1 MATGDFKVFDEW
13 IIEAQAVA
21 HPTTNTWK
29 IAFIT
34 TATTPAETD
43 ADPHFGGTGTTD
55 LSTNQTSG
63 GNVPAGGVTLG
74 SLTFTEA
81 AGTATF
87 DSANVTVSQSGT
99 NPSDARWGIVYDD
112 TDVNKK
118 AMGFYDFGA
127 IRDLTTGDLTL
138 TTSTGWYTSTTT

>member
-21 HPTTNTWK
+21 HPTTQAWK
-29 IAFIT
+29 LALIT

-43 ADPHFGGTGTTD
+43 PDPHFGGTGTTN
-55 LSTNQTSG
+55 LATNETTG
-63 GNVPAGGVTLG
+63 TNVPAGGLTLG
-74 SLTFTEA
+74 SVTFTES

-87 DSANVTVSQSGT
+87 NSANVTVTQDAA
-99 NPSDARWGIVYDD
+99 NPSDVRWGILYDSTD
-112 TDVNKK
+112 TNKK
-118 AMGFYDFGA
+118 ALGFYDFGA

-138 TTSTGWYTSTTT
+138 TTSSGWFTSTTT